1 MCLKIKD
8 EVPGALDQREVR
20 FLMTGA
26 TRVDLKRPNPT
37 GNNGWMTDKVWA
49 SILQVSEEF
58 DCFKGLDECVEK
70 NLGEFERIYNLAK
83 PQNPKTPKPLY
94 YKLIML

>member
-49 SILQVSEEF
+49 SVLQVSEEF

-83 PQNPKTPKPLY
+83 PQSKKAGIPAPFN
-94 YKLIML
+94 